1 MRTSKF
7 FLFFIVAFVFISIDL
22 TAQSNTNEDS
32 LPINEGKLMYP
43 AISSYEKK
51 NMDDFIESFHTL
63 FEEEAKKRK

>member
-1 MRTSKF
+1 
-7 FLFFIVAFVFISIDL
+7 
-22 TAQSNTNEDS
+22 
-32 LPINEGKLMYP
+32 MYP